1 MAASKT
7 YKFTHNG
14 KNYEIPAF
22 SALPMGA
29 LRKARNAKD
38 DADTAFTIIEFVMGE
53 GSEPLEALDSMTV
66 TEFQAWLE
74 GWTQGAPLG
83 EASSSES

>member
-14 KNYEIPAF
+14 KSYEIPAF
-22 SALPMGA
+22 DALPMGA

-38 DADTAFTIIEFVMGE
+38 DADQAFTIIETVMGV
-53 GSEPLEALDSMTV
+53 DSAELAAIDTMTAS
-66 TEFQAWLE
+66 EFQAWLE

-83 EASSSES
+83 ESSSSES